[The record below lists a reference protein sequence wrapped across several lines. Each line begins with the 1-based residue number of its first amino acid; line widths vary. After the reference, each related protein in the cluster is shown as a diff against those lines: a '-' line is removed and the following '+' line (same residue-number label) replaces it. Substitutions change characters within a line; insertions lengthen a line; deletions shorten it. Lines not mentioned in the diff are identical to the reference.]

1 MTLISFVIPSYNESG
16 NLKKLCDKLY
26 RIISEHKSVE
36 VIIINNGSTDETN
49 NILNNHKIFK
59 KKNFKLKNIKKNIGY
74 GHGILTGIKASS
86 GKIIAWFHADLQVN
100 PQDVLNAVLKYK
112 YDLLNKKIIV
122 KGKRLNRSFFDNIF
136 TFFMSKFVNLVFDSC
151 FEDIN
156 AQPKIFNKNILS
168 KFNNPPNDFSL
179 DLYLLL
185 IAHLNNLNIIQFHIH
200 WGSRFAGKAKGGG
213 NLIGKFKLT
222 YRSLKYIFKL
232 KKKLNG
238 NYNT

>member
-1 MTLISFVIPSYNESG
+1 M
-16 NLKKLCDKLY
+16 
-26 RIISEHKSVE
+26 
-36 VIIINNGSTDETN
+36 
-49 NILNNHKIFK
+49 
-59 KKNFKLKNIKKNIGY
+59 
-74 GHGILTGIKASS
+74 
-86 GKIIAWFHADLQVN
+86 
-100 PQDVLNAVLKYK
+100 LKYK

-185 IAHLNNLNIIQFHIH
+185 IAHLNNLNIIQFHIP